1 VAVCVGSVHMLGAV
15 VGCILSIPAMS
26 LLGQRGTAL
35 GPMALAYLLGYLLIG
50 TAFNVEMIILGH

>member
-1 VAVCVGSVHMLGAV
+1 MLGAV

-35 GPMALAYLLGYLLIG
+35 GPMGLAYLLGYLLIG